1 MYEGEQREVIFGRR
15 SHSLSSSFAIQNE
28 SQENKGQTE
37 EKETKDEYKGT
48 GTGTGRGRRRYH
60 FVILLFSLARS
71 QTRSQTALVCIQ
83 AEPFIVRWQVK
94 IKLLPTN
101 LLHLLTGTCCFL
113 KLQSL

>member
-28 SQENKGQTE
+28 SQ
-37 EKETKDEYKGT
+37 DEYKGT